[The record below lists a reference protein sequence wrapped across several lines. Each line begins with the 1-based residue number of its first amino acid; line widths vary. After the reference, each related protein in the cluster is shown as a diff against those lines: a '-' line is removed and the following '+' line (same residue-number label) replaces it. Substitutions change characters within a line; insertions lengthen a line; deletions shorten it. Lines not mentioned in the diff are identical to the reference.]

1 MAGCSAV
8 ISRWSATCQRVTV
21 KGKEINFYSFATKY
35 CSHHRPDVY
44 PIYDRY
50 VDDVLRYFQ
59 RADCF
64 STIASF
70 NLKDYVQFMQVM
82 DEFSSFY
89 ELGDI
94 SPWARDKYLWMLGKE
109 HFTKTY
115 GASNTD
121 KKDPSQE

>member
-1 MAGCSAV
+1 M
-8 ISRWSATCQRVTV
+8 TV
-21 KGKEINFYSFATKY
+21 NEKEINFYSFATKY

-59 RADCF
+59 RADRF

-70 NLKDYVQFMQVM
+70 NLKDYAQFKQVM
-82 DEFSSFY
+82 DEFSRFY
-89 ELGDI
+89 ALGDI

-109 HFTKTY
+109 YFTKTF
-115 GASNTD
+115 GTSNTG
-121 KKDPSQE
+121 KKDPSLK